1 MPWATLYLLS
11 EWIIRILMLIYVP
24 QRRSAAASRTWLL
37 LIFLLPWPGL
47 QLYAMF
53 GRIYVSQKRLQLQ
66 FRSSR
71 HIKHIQEHLSN
82 LMSAES
88 SLPESLQPIVSLATQ
103 LGDFHPFAGNSVE
116 LLCDYDGTINRL
128 IQDIDAA
135 KHQIHLL
142 FYIYATD
149 STGERITEALERA
162 ADRGVKCRV
171 LLDAVG
177 SKKAL
182 RALRQRMRHSGI
194 EIQAA
199 LPVGLFRRNAAR
211 FDLRNH
217 RKLAVVDGQ
226 IAYTGS
232 QNIVDAEFVK
242 GHPNEEMM
250 ARVCGP
256 VVAQL
261 QGVFL
266 ADYFAETGR
275 SPADGEIFPEVKLAG
290 RSVAQ
295 TLPSG
300 PGYQRENAHDLIL
313 EMLYTARDRVVITT
327 PYFVPD
333 EAVLMAIRAARRR
346 RVEVRLVVSERSN
359 HHVTQLAQESYY
371 DDLLEVGV
379 GIYLYKPR
387 FLHAKHITI
396 DEGIVFLGSTNMD
409 IRSFALN
416 AELNLLVYDPAVVT
430 QLRSVQERYYANSRQ
445 LHRHEWAR
453 RSLVSRVM
461 QNTARLA
468 DSLL

>member
-47 QLYAMF
+47 LLYALL

-71 HIKHIQEHLSN
+71 HIKHVQEHLSN
-82 LMSAES
+82 LISAES
-88 SLPESLQPIVSLATQ
+88 ALPENLQPIFSLATQ
-103 LGDFHPFAGNSVE
+103 LGDFHPFAGNQVE
-116 LLCDYDGTINRL
+116 LLCDYEETLDRL
-128 IQDIDAA
+128 RQDIDAA

-149 STGERITEALERA
+149 ATGMRVTEALERA
-162 ADRGVKCRV
+162 AARGVKCRV

-182 RALRQRMRHSGI
+182 RELRGRMHRSGI

-217 RKLAVVDGQ
+217 RKLAVIDGH

-232 QNIVDAEFVK
+232 QNIVDAEFIT

-250 ARVCGP
+250 ARVRGP

-275 SPADGEIFPEVKLAG
+275 SPTEVKLFPEVSLAG
-290 RSVAQ
+290 HSVAQ

-313 EMLYTARDRVVITT
+313 EMLYTARERVVITT

-333 EAVLMAIRAARRR
+333 EAVLIAIRAARRR
-346 RVEVRLVVSERSN
+346 NVDVRLVVSERSN
-359 HHVTQLAQESYY
+359 HRVTQLAQESYY
-371 DDLLEVGV
+371 DELLDVGV
-379 GIYLYKPR
+379 GIYLYQPR
-387 FLHAKHITI
+387 LLHAKHISI
-396 DEGIVFLGSTNMD
+396 DDGIVFLGSTNMD

-416 AELNLLVYDPAVVT
+416 AELNLLVYDPEVVAR
-430 QLRSVQERYYANSRQ
+430 LRSVQERYFSNSRQ
-445 LHRHEWAR
+445 LLGKEWKQR
-453 RSLVSRVM
+453 PLLSRVL